1 MYISCLS
8 LPLRGYVVISVL
20 FQMSGETPKKLDLF
34 PTSSSRT
41 IDPCIAMIDGC
52 FAVAKDEYLFA
63 VDPKNKSLQEPSS
76 SMPNFIDT
84 SESTKFKALEW
95 THPLQM
101 LGL

>member
-1 MYISCLS
+1 MM
-8 LPLRGYVVISVL
+8 SVL
-20 FQMSGETPKKLDLF
+20 FQMSGDTPKKLDLF

-76 SMPNFIDT
+76 SSMANFPDT

-101 LGL
+101 LGS